1 MPVDHH
7 ELAGWGEAP
16 ELSLV
21 IPLYRSSGSIEAL
34 IQRLEGLSLPCAWEL
49 VMVDDGSHDDTVE
62 RARRRLRGSPL
73 RVLLIRHARNYG
85 EHQAVLTG
93 YRHSRGRWVINLD
106 DDLQNPPEEA
116 LRLWRMA
123 EEQELDVVYGNHRQ
137 KRHAPWRNLG
147 SRFANRTANWLLDLP
162 ERLYLSSFRCVAG
175 PIARQVAQYGGPY
188 PYIDGLLSQYT
199 QRIGTLTV
207 HHDPRLDGESNYNM
221 RRLVR
226 LWLTIFT
233 SFSIMPLRLAS
244 LLGLALAG
252 TGLLAIVILVVQAL
266 VQGVAVAG
274 WLSIIS
280 AILVFGGLQCLLI
293 GVLGEY
299 LGRIFLTVS
308 GKPQSFARSIEAV
321 GTWPVDSVASKA
333 SDAAR
338 RA

>member
-1 MPVDHH
+1 MSRTFALSIVVPVYNGANSVGALVDA
-7 ELAGWGEAP
+7 LAGLEIPGGHEIVLVNDGSPDNSRDVCLALVRRTDVPVTLVDLARNFGEHNA
-16 ELSLV
+16 V
-21 IPLYRSSGSIEAL
+21 MA
-34 IQRLEGLSLPCAWEL
+34 GLSQA
-49 VMVDDGSHDDTVE
+49 
-62 RARRRLRGSPL
+62 RGSF
-73 RVLLIRHARNYG
+73 
-85 EHQAVLTG
+85 
-93 YRHSRGRWVINLD
+93 VITMD
-106 DDLQNPPEEA
+106 DDLQNPPEEVV
-116 LRLWRMA
+116 RLFLHARDHRY
-123 EEQELDVVYGNHRQ
+123 DVVYTYYAEKQ
-137 KRHAPWRNLG
+137 HAWWRNLG
-147 SRFANRTANWLLDLP
+147 SRFTNWCADQLLDKP
-162 ERLYLSSFRCVAG
+162 KGLYLSSFRCVAG

-244 LLGLALAG
+244 LLGLALAV

-280 AILVFGGLQCLLI
+280 AILILGGLQCLLI

-299 LGRIFLTVS
+299 LGRIFLTDS
-308 GKPQSFARSIEAV
+308 RD
-321 GTWPVDSVASKA
+321 TSVALTSW
-333 SDAAR
+333 
-338 RA
+338 

>member
-16 ELSLV
+16 DLSLV

-34 IQRLEGLSLPCAWEL
+34 IQRLEGLSLTCAWEL
-49 VMVDDGSHDDTVE
+49 VMVDDGSPDDTVE
-62 RARRRLRGSPL
+62 RARRRLRSSPL

-93 YRHSRGRWVINLD
+93 YRNSRGHWVINLD

-123 EEQELDVVYGNHRQ
+123 EGQELDVVYGNHRD

-175 PIARQVAQYGGPY
+175 PIARQVAQYSAPY

-207 HHDPRLDGESNYNM
+207 HHDPRLDGESSYNM
-221 RRLVR
+221 KRLVR

-233 SFSIMPLRLAS
+233 SFSIMPLRLVS
-244 LLGLALAG
+244 LLGLALARHRSADDRDPVG
-252 TGLLAIVILVVQAL
+252 
-266 VQGVAVAG
+266 AG
-274 WLSIIS
+274 PP
-280 AILVFGGLQCLLI
+280 AGRGGGGLALDH
-293 GVLGEY
+293 LGHPD
-299 LGRIFLTVS
+299 LRR
-308 GKPQSFARSIEAV
+308 P
-321 GTWPVDSVASKA
+321 PVPADRR
-333 SDAAR
+333 AR
-338 RA
+338 RVSRPHLPHGQRQAPVVRPQHRGRGHLAG

>member
-1 MPVDHH
+1 MTADRLEPADRS
-7 ELAGWGEAP
+7 EAP

-21 IPLYRSSGSIEAL
+21 IPLYRSSGSIDAL
-34 IQRLEGLSLPCAWEL
+34 IQRLEDLALPCAWEL
-49 VMVDDGSHDDTVE
+49 VMVDDGSPDDTVE

-93 YRHSRGRWVINLD
+93 YRHCRGRWVINLD

-116 LRLWRMA
+116 LRLWRKAA
-123 EEQELDVVYGNHRQ
+123 EEELDVVYGNHLE

-162 ERLYLSSFRCVAG
+162 DRLYLSSFRCVAG
-175 PIARQVAQYGGPY
+175 PIARQVAQYSGPY

-244 LLGLALAG
+244 LLGVALAV
-252 TGLLAIVILVVQAL
+252 TGLLSILILLAQAL
-266 VQGVAVAG
+266 VHGLEVAG

-280 AILVFGGLQCLLI
+280 AILIFGGLQCLLI

-321 GTWPVDSVASKA
+321 GTWPVEPPANAV
-333 SDAAR
+333 SDPAR